1 MWNDHVVCVSLIS
14 CQMSTIETSKIQT
27 VQLNRLRMLQLENIS
42 GGGWGGVGW
51 WGVVS
56 VMSLFPAVSFSSS
69 VSVAP

>member
-1 MWNDHVVCVSLIS
+1 MWNDHVVCFSLIS

-42 GGGWGGVGW
+42 GGGWGGVVG
-51 WGVVS
+51 GGGICYVT
-56 VMSLFPAVSFSSS
+56 FPAVSFSSS